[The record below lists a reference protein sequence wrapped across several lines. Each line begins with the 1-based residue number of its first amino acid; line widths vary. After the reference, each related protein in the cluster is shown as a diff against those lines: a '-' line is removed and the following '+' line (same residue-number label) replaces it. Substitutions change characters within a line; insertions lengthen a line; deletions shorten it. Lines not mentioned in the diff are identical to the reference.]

1 MDQLLLMILSAIIN
15 GCMLALGMVLGTK
28 LTTRTLKKEILS
40 ILEESA
46 TAQTIKKIVEKV
58 DEMLKNQELIE
69 KATTFFD
76 EVTKLVTSQ
85 QTKDFFEALS
95 SLLKRVSEAKVGEVE
110 EEEAT
115 ECWPEL

>member
-1 MDQLLLMILSAIIN
+1 LLMILSAIIN
-15 GCMLALGMVLGTK
+15 GCMLAVGMIIGTK

-40 ILEESA
+40 IMEEST
-46 TAQTIKKIVEKV
+46 TAQTFKKIVEKV

-69 KATTFFD
+69 KATIFFD
-76 EVTKLVTSQ
+76 EATKLVTSQ
-85 QTKDFFEALS
+85 QTKEFFEALS
-95 SLLKRVSEAKVGEVE
+95 SLLKRVSEAKIEEVE